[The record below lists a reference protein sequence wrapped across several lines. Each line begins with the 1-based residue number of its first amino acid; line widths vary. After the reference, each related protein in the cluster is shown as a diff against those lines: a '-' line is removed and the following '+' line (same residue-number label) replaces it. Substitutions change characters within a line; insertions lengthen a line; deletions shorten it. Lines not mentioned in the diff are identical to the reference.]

1 MAPNHIGYDKY
12 DLQREEKK
20 QEAMKNEVS
29 LQQIQIKYKVY
40 NIMLYSCWL
49 LLFIT
54 LSRIMLY
61 DYLSSNITA

>member
-20 QEAMKNEVS
+20 REAMKNEVS

-61 DYLSSNITA
+61 DYLSSNLTA